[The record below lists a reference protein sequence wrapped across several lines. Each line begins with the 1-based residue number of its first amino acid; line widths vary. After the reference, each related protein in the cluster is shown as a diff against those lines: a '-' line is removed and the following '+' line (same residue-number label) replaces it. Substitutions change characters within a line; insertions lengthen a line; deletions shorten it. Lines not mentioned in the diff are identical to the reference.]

1 MISKSSLDKIN
12 DISDEQLKKTVE
24 QIALTSGIDASTIT
38 PFLSDIGAIRKAVSS
53 VSQSDIDNLM
63 SNISEENAGRIADIL
78 KNNLQGE

>member
-12 DISDEQLKKTVE
+12 DISDEQLKKTLE
-24 QIALTSGIDASTIT
+24 QVALSSGIDATAIT

-53 VSQSDIDNLM
+53 VSQRDIDNLM
-63 SNISEENAGRIADIL
+63 SSVSEENAGRIADIL